1 MQTCLAV
8 CPSQRC
14 MPHDVQDD
22 DNFCTHVTS
31 NASHDVQDDDN
42 FCTHVTSNASH
53 DMQDDDNFC
62 THVTSNASVH
72 HHFVLSWDQPM
83 TVHT

>member
-42 FCTHVTSNASH
+42 FCTHVTSNAS
-53 DMQDDDNFC
+53 
-62 THVTSNASVH
+62 VH
-72 HHFVLSWDQPM
+72 HHFVLSWDQLM